1 MSLRR
6 NSLLEQARVL
16 RDIDTL
22 SYHIIITVLKTGRN
36 VRESVH
42 VLFMSTDNVSLNM
55 IVLLLAASTLIEA
68 PLGTEHLLMTN
79 TLGIRL
85 I

>member
-1 MSLRR
+1 MR
-6 NSLLEQARVL
+6 E
-16 RDIDTL
+16 IDTL

-36 VRESVH
+36 VREN

-68 PLGTEHLLMTN
+68 PLGTEHFLLTN

-85 I
+85 IQK